1 MDKKA
6 EKRKA
11 IAALNKVIKNKIDID
26 DAFFC
31 PLGSVCLKYGN
42 PGQSDKNYKKGF
54 GVAHIISKRD
64 YERAKDPNAFP
75 ETGLQVVK
83 KLMDV
88 IVYGTITKTI
98 PAKQTVHLQK
108 DGFEAVISQNWN
120 GDKVNWLLTGWKQIK
135 TPTVSDP

>member
-1 MDKKA
+1 MFFFGCQQSA
-6 EKRKA
+6 FSLGA
-11 IAALNKVIKNKIDID
+11 KIR
-26 DAFFC
+26 
-31 PLGSVCLKYGN
+31 
-42 PGQSDKNYKKGF
+42 
-54 GVAHIISKRD
+54 IIVK
-64 YERAKDPNAFP
+64 

-135 TPTVSDP
+135 TPTVSNP

>member
-31 PLGSVCLKYGN
+31 SLGSVCLKYGN
-42 PGQSDKNYKKGF
+42 PGLSDKNYKNGF

-64 YERAKDPNAFP
+64 YEHAKDPNAFP

-135 TPTVSDP
+135 TPTVSNP

>member
-1 MDKKA
+1 MDKKT

-11 IAALNKVIKNKIDID
+11 IAALYKVIKNRTDIE

-42 PGQSDKNYKKGF
+42 TGKEDNDFKKGF
-54 GVAHIISKRD
+54 GIAHIIARRD
-64 YERAKDPNAFP
+64 HEHTKDPIAFP
-75 ETGLQVVK
+75 ETGLQVVE

-88 IVYGTITKTI
+88 IVYGTITKTV
-98 PAKQTVHLQK
+98 PTKQTVHLQK

-135 TPTVSDP
+135 TPTAGNQ

>member
-31 PLGSVCLKYGN
+31 SLGSVSLKYGN
-42 PGQSDKNYKKGF
+42 PGLSDKSYKKGF
-54 GVAHIISKRD
+54 GVSHIISKRD
-64 YERAKDPNAFP
+64 YEHAKDPNAFP

-88 IVYGTITKTI
+88 IVYGRQSRPSKLSICKKMALRQSFRKTGMAI
-98 PAKQTVHLQK
+98 R
-108 DGFEAVISQNWN
+108 
-120 GDKVNWLLTGWKQIK
+120 
-135 TPTVSDP
+135 

>member
-6 EKRKA
+6 EIRKA

-31 PLGSVCLKYGN
+31 SLGSVSLKYGN
-42 PGQSDKNYKKGF
+42 PGLSDKSYKKGF
-54 GVAHIISKRD
+54 GVSHIISKRD
-64 YERAKDPNAFP
+64 YEHAKDPNVFP

-135 TPTVSDP
+135 TPTVSNP

>member
-1 MDKKA
+1 MDKKI

-11 IAALNKVIKNKIDID
+11 LAALNKVIKNKADVE

-31 PLGSVCLKYGN
+31 SLGSVCLKYGT
-42 PGQSDKNYKKGF
+42 PGEENKGF
-54 GVAHIISKRD
+54 KKDFGIAHIIAKRD
-64 YERAKDPNAFP
+64 AEHAKDPKLFP
-75 ETGLQVVK
+75 ETGIQVVK

-88 IVYGTITKTI
+88 IVYGTVVKTV
-98 PAKQTVHLQK
+98 PAKQSVHLQK

-135 TPTVSDP
+135 NSGDK

>member
-31 PLGSVCLKYGN
+31 SLGSVCLKYGN
-42 PGQSDKNYKKGF
+42 PGQSDKNYKNGF

-64 YERAKDPNAFP
+64 YEHAKDPNAFP

-98 PAKQTVHLQK
+98 PAKQTVHL
-108 DGFEAVISQNWN
+108 
-120 GDKVNWLLTGWKQIK
+120 
-135 TPTVSDP
+135 